1 MADTIKVKIHLE
13 ETNETVTI
21 DIPKGSNL
29 LEECKKRHIEMEWG
43 CASAECGQCSV
54 KILMGEDNV
63 NEPSEEEIDYLLF
76 RLDDNHRLACQLQC
90 NGDLEVNHPAR
101 D

>member
-1 MADTIKVKIHLE
+1 MADTVKVTLHLE

-21 DIPKGSNL
+21 EIPKGSNL

-43 CASAECGQCSV
+43 CMNATCGQCSV
-54 KILMGEDNV
+54 KILEGIDNV
-63 NEPSEEEIDYLLF
+63 NEPDEDEIDFLLF
-76 RLDDNHRLACQLQC
+76 RIDDNHRLGCQLKC

>member
-1 MADTIKVKIHLE
+1 MSDTVKVTIHLE
-13 ETNETVTI
+13 ETDETVTI
-21 DIPKGSNL
+21 EVAKGSNL

-54 KILMGEDNV
+54 KVLAGEEHL
-63 NEPSEEEIDYLLF
+63 NEPSVDEIDYLLF
-76 RLDDNHRLACQLQC
+76 RIDDGHRLGCQVEC
-90 NGDLEVNHPAR
+90 NGDLEVQHPAR

>member
-1 MADTIKVKIHLE
+1 MADTVKITIHLE
-13 ETNETVTI
+13 ETNETVSI
-21 DIPKGSNL
+21 DVPKGSNL

-54 KILMGEDNV
+54 KILQGEEHV
-63 NEPSEEEIDYLLF
+63 NEPSVEEIDFLLF
-76 RLDDNHRLACQLQC
+76 RIDDGVRLACQVEC
-90 NGDLEVNHPAR
+90 NGDLEVDHPAR